1 LPAVAS
7 GAPRAVA
14 LEHLT
19 DDLDA
24 LATLLDERGGLTGS
38 GPDSPTSFKGLAV
51 PLAMLATYDF
61 RMHAIPAE

>member
-1 LPAVAS
+1 
-7 GAPRAVA
+7 

-61 RMHAIPAE
+61 RMYAIPAE